1 MSLRDAVSLLAATPL
16 FEGVDPVRLEVL
28 AFTGSHMA
36 FDAGETLVEEG
47 AEADGAFL
55 MLSGEAI
62 MLATDADGRG
72 NAARLDRG
80 GLVGEQA
87 LTQPVCWSATI
98 RAAQPVEI
106 LKLERDVFLRLV
118 DEFPEIAAGCLRSA
132 AAQVNAL
139 SDDLRDLDRR
149 LTAARETR
157 TAMKIAREA
166 RKGPLAAN
174 TPTDPNL
181 K

>member
-28 AFTGSHMA
+28 AFTGTHLA

-132 AAQVNAL
+132 SAQVNAL
-139 SDDLRDLDRR
+139 ADDLRDLDRR
-149 LTAARETR
+149 LASARDTR
-157 TAMKIAREA
+157 QAMKIAREA
-166 RKGPLAAN
+166 RRRQAPKTTPPDPL
-174 TPTDPNL
+174 P

>member
-28 AFTGSHMA
+28 AFTGTHMA

-47 AEADGAFL
+47 TAADGAFL

-62 MLATDADGRG
+62 MLATDAEGRG
-72 NAARLDRG
+72 IAARLDRG

-87 LTQPVCWSATI
+87 LTQPVLWSATI
-98 RAAQPVEI
+98 RAAQPVEV

-132 AAQVNAL
+132 EAQVNAL
-139 SDDLRDLDRR
+139 ADDLRALDRR
-149 LTAARETR
+149 LAAARDTR
-157 TAMKIAREA
+157 QAMKIARDA
-166 RKGPLAAN
+166 RKLQTTSTTQQDPL
-174 TPTDPNL
+174 PE
-181 K
+181 